1 MDYIDDLKDV
11 TVFFDFN
18 NLAIRNYMGNTDVW
32 EDPNNIQWGL
42 WRYNCINSIMSSLWK
57 IKDVTEVI
65 IAVDD
70 INQWR
75 KSYYNRYKES
85 RDKSKK
91 KSIHD
96 WNNIYK
102 HMHGLAADLKHHFP
116 FKLLKVKS
124 AEADDIIAILT
135 RKMTND
141 AIIIVRDED
150 YFQLFARKK
159 NLRIFDPITQVL
171 YSPDDIPDVKDF
183 LLGLIFMGQKKD
195 DIPNIY
201 TPNDWGLT
209 EKTEGKRKPGFGPA
223 TWEKV
228 KHNLKEFL
236 DKGYVNKEY
245 GKVDLRK
252 NMKRNRVLIDFD
264 MIPKTIEN
272 RIVDCYNN
280 SYNLPPIENVYLFF
294 EKNNMRSF
302 LDNIHKVEN
311 KLLPLYG
318 G

>member
-18 NLAIRNYMGNTDVW
+18 NLAIRNYMGNSDVW
-32 EDPNNIQWGL
+32 EDPHNIQWGL
-42 WRYNCINSIMSSLWK
+42 WRYNCINSIMTTLWK
-57 IKDVTEVI
+57 IKDVTEVVV
-65 IAVDD
+65 AVDD

-75 KSYYNRYKES
+75 KAYYNRYKES
-85 RDKSKK
+85 RKKLKK
-91 KSIHD
+91 KSQHD
-96 WNNIYK
+96 WNLIYK
-102 HMHGLAADLKHHFP
+102 HIGLLAADLRHHFP

-135 RKMTND
+135 MKMTND
-141 AIIIVRDED
+141 AIIVVRDED

-159 NLRIFDPITQVL
+159 NLRIFDPIKQVL
-171 YSPDDIPDVKDF
+171 YSPEDIPDVKDF

-201 TPNDWGLT
+201 TPDDWGLT
-209 EKTEGKRKPGFGPA
+209 EKTEGKRKPGFGP
-223 TWEKV
+223 TKWEKV
-228 KHNLKEFL
+228 KQDLKGFL
-236 DKGYVNKEY
+236 DQGYVNKSY
-245 GKVDLRK
+245 GEIDLRR

-302 LDNIHKVEN
+302 IENIHKVEN